1 MSDISNKLGMFID
14 LAKEDKGLEASI
26 RAAAEANDT
35 GKLAEL
41 ARQQGIELSEA
52 DFGMPEEAEIDD
64 EELEAVAGGKRKECS
79 SKSNEFWCGFAI
91 GSNKYL

>member
-1 MSDISNKLGMFID
+1 MSDIDSKLGLFID
-14 LAKEDKGLEASI
+14 LAKEDKELEASI

-35 GKLAEL
+35 GRLAEL

-52 DFGMPEEAEIDD
+52 DFGMPEEAELDD
-64 EELEAVAGGKRKECS
+64 EELEAVAGGKWKECKI
-79 SKSNEFWCGFAI
+79 KSNAFWCGFAL

>member
-1 MSDISNKLGMFID
+1 MSDIDSKLGLFID
-14 LAKEDKGLEASI
+14 LAKEDKELEASI

-35 GKLAEL
+35 GRLAEL

-52 DFGMPEEAEIDD
+52 DFGMPEEAELDD
-64 EELEAVAGGKRKECS
+64 EELEAVAGGKWKECK
-79 SKSNEFWCGFAI
+79 SKSNAFWCGFAL

>member
-1 MSDISNKLGMFID
+1 MSEINSKLGMFID
-14 LAKEDKGLEASI
+14 LAKEDKELEASI
-26 RAAAEANDT
+26 RAAAEENDT

-79 SKSNEFWCGFAI
+79 SKSHEFWCGFAL